1 MNSES
6 GSFQGSCRWVASPP
20 NFFGFKPS
28 SRAIWICRSLRCN
41 RRWASAQASRRALG
55 FFTTSPFPSRRVVAM
70 RNAQGLIRASDTRPV
85 VHRVH
90 HAVPMRLSLPCRRK
104 DTTEHGGPST
114 RGRRPQPAT
123 AGAPAASGAGWQ
135 SAPQS
140 ADRSARWLIRRRHRA
155 APALCGAANPLA
167 GPAWLA
173 AVARARLV
181 EKVLPVCAAARG
193 PVSAAAETPSAR
205 QRARTDA
212 APCLPSLPP
221 RGLRRKAPAPLRSA
235 RATGSYH
242 PSTPSSGLCGSL
254 TLLEVSGDA
263 APTGSCGGSPRRSE
277 RPPNTGVALLRYAGS
292 LGLHLSLCGLSSLLA
307 RLRNVLPQDSCVK
320 ARPRCVH
327 QEDGHRGL
335 AASESKRACQAG
347 FGIGGARLQALRVQR
362 DRRRTRVPDEAQA
375 WAGVQRGGSV
385 PPHPSQVA
393 ALRCRSNGLLLP
405 GCVLPG
411 TRGRSRA
418 PSPDRLPWPRGPW
431 RWPAPG
437 SRVRLPIAA
446 ALFLPPQDAQCNPGG
461 ATSRAG
467 LAALGAPAHPGHGLL
482 RQDWGSAGRRKK
494 KNKCRSNR
502 PRRGQGPYRM
512 FYSPPPRHDL
522 AVRGEHRHPQV
533 HRCSTQPSEKPL
545 GSRPLKLLKT

>member
-85 VHRVH
+85 VHRVR

-114 RGRRPQPAT
+114 RGRRLQPAT
-123 AGAPAASGAGWQ
+123 AGAPAASGAGGQ

-242 PSTPSSGLCGSL
+242 PSTPSRGLCGSL

-320 ARPRCVH
+320 ARPRC
-327 QEDGHRGL
+327 
-335 AASESKRACQAG
+335 APAG
-347 FGIGGARLQALRVQR
+347 RPPRSGRQQGPWGGPGGPRYWRTTVAGPARIGARRCP
-362 DRRRTRVPDEAQA
+362 RVPDAALA
-375 WAGVQRGGSV
+375 WAGVQWGGSV

-393 ALRCRSNGLLLP
+393 ALRCRSNGLLLA
-405 GCVLPG
+405 GLCAAG
-411 TRGRSRA
+411 HRGRGRA
-418 PSPDRLPWPRGPW
+418 PVP
-431 RWPAPG
+431 
-437 SRVRLPIAA
+437 
-446 ALFLPPQDAQCNPGG
+446 
-461 ATSRAG
+461 
-467 LAALGAPAHPGHGLL
+467 
-482 RQDWGSAGRRKK
+482 
-494 KNKCRSNR
+494 
-502 PRRGQGPYRM
+502 
-512 FYSPPPRHDL
+512 
-522 AVRGEHRHPQV
+522 
-533 HRCSTQPSEKPL
+533 
-545 GSRPLKLLKT
+545 